1 VEDHSRPSGQAYGFD
16 HVLTMAELNSYI
28 LQRPRMSH
36 SWSAWVSCLGGR
48 RGETVRLR
56 QLVSHSPPR
65 HSIAISRTLQRSTSL
80 TPRGLTPRGLTPR
93 GLTPRGLTPR
103 GLTPRGLTPRGLTPA
118 GLLPRSTTLTPA
130 GLRGKLP
137 STRNP
142 TKSRISPARIFSLFV
157 A

>member
-1 VEDHSRPSGQAYGFD
+1 
-16 HVLTMAELNSYI
+16 MAELNSYI

-103 GLTPRGLTPRGLTPA
+103 GLTPRGLTPRGLTPRGLTPRGLTPA